1 MGRSAQ
7 SRGRNNAGHVRRVAV
22 PKPPVGVGGRDG
34 SADRIRRS
42 PRATPVRIVVA
53 DVNAIFRSGLRA
65 LLETDP
71 EFEVVG
77 EARTAAEAVAM
88 VVERKADLL
97 LLDLELP
104 DASGIET
111 LEQLRGVS
119 TLRAILLTAAVERLQ
134 LLRALQLGVR
144 GIVLKNT
151 ATDLLF
157 KSIRA
162 VMDGDYWISRS
173 IVADLIR
180 LSGQAPVALEGQHSS
195 GCAVTDREREIVQ
208 AIVAGKTN
216 REIAQTCSLSEDTVK
231 HHLTSIFDKTGTS
244 NRLELALYALHHRLV
259 PQP

>member
-1 MGRSAQ
+1 MNGSAR
-7 SRGRNNAGHVRRVAV
+7 SRGRNNVGHRRRVRV
-22 PKPPVGVGGRDG
+22 LKPAASAGRRKG
-34 SADRIRRS
+34 RPDRTES
-42 PRATPVRIVVA
+42 PRRAAVRIVVA
-53 DVNAIFRSGLRA
+53 DVNAIFRSGLRT

-71 EFEVVG
+71 GFHVVG
-77 EARTAAEAVAM
+77 EARTAAEAVTM

-111 LEQLRGVS
+111 LERLRGLP
-119 TLRAILLTAAVERLQ
+119 TLRAVLLTAAVERLQ

-144 GIVLKNT
+144 GVVLKNT

-162 VMDGDYWISRS
+162 VMDGEHWISRS
-173 IVADLIR
+173 VVADLIQ
-180 LSGQAPVALEGQHSS
+180 LSGQAPVAREDQHSS